1 MTLRIFVV
9 AFLLSLLFAEAWAQ
23 NVPSVLHYQASLLE
37 DEQQVD
43 GEVAFT
49 ARIYGVETGGQ
60 ALWTENRS
68 AVAVTDGRLS
78 VLLGSET
85 SLPNTLFDGDARY
98 LEIEINGERLPRLR
112 MASTAYALRA
122 GVAAAVVA
130 GAVSRDALADDAAV
144 TSINDIPGA
153 LTIEGANGAT
163 VNVDSEANTITIS
176 APGGTDGSS
185 GIFGVQNND
194 GALQIV
200 DPNGPTTTINVQPG
214 GIGASQL
221 ADGEVGTAKL
231 VDGAVTARKLAAESV
246 TGAALA
252 PGTAVTGL
260 TVGSSTLTGGV
271 PLVAGDG
278 ARLDV
283 DQGAIRITAE
293 GTGGT
298 ITGVAPGTG
307 LTGGG
312 TEGSVTLGLA
322 EGGVNT
328 AQMADG
334 AVTAAKIGPNSVR
347 SAMIVD
353 GTITGND
360 LAAGAAVNSVNELR
374 GDLRLAADGGASIT
388 VDREQGVITLSAPA
402 ADGTGILGV
411 QNTDGALL
419 ITDPNGPTATINV
432 QDGGIG
438 VDQLAEG
445 SVTAAALANSA
456 VTASALDATN
466 FGAAG
471 QILSYTDDNQ
481 FTWVDAAT
489 GDVTGVTAG
498 GGLAGGG
505 TSGNLTLSVPEGA
518 ITAARLAD
526 GSVETDKLAEGA
538 VTTQKIADG
547 TVEAI
552 DLAPGAA
559 VTSVGNGTATLTG
572 TVELQ
577 GSSNISVDRITGQNA
592 FEIAFTGDLTA
603 PVTSVTGSSG
613 LTTLSGVTGDV
624 ELGITEE
631 GVGTTQLADGAVTTA
646 KLATAAVT
654 SAIIADNSLTAQD
667 LAAGAVGV
675 GELNATAAPST
686 DQVLS
691 FDGTGL
697 AWTNAAA
704 GDITGVTTVGGLT
717 GGSDTGEVTLSIAT
731 GGVSE
736 SLLANSAVSTV
747 KILDGAITEPK
758 LGTTNTPTQGQLLS
772 YDGASLAWTEGGGGD
787 ITSVSGTG
795 GLTGGAETGDATLSI
810 ADGGVTGVQIATGA
824 VLGGANVTVSRD
836 PDNNVVVAAPA
847 ALTSAVESITAGET
861 TLQGALQFATTGD
874 ATLSVSGNTLT
885 FGADGNGDGLASVT
899 SDGTLTGNGTSDSPL
914 GVAEG
919 GITTTQLAPDA
930 VTAAAILDGSVGATE
945 VADEAILEPAL
956 SATNVPSSGQVLS
969 SDGSTAFTW
978 VDPSAT
984 VTTDGTTLTGDGSSE
999 TPLSILNEGVG
1010 SDQITDGSITASD
1023 LGTGAVTS
1031 AIVADNSLTADD
1043 LGTGAVTA
1051 DELAVDAVTS
1061 NAIALGAV
1069 TADAIATGSVGSEEV
1084 ANGSLAATDLSALNP
1099 TNGDVLVY
1107 NDTAGGDLEWLDPS
1121 ATTSSIRFKSDVA
1134 TITDATALVE
1144 QLRGVR
1150 FHWKEDGR
1158 PDLGLIAE
1166 EVAEVFPEL
1175 VVYEADGTTV
1185 RGLRYAPLVSVL
1197 IEAAKE
1203 QKETL
1208 DAATKTIATQQRE
1221 IDALGNRLARL
1232 EALVQS
1238 MQPAEPR
1245 P

>member
-9 AFLLSLLFAEAWAQ
+9 AFLLSMLFAEAGAQ

-43 GEVAFT
+43 GEVAFA
-49 ARIYGVETGGQ
+49 ARIYSVETGGQ
-60 ALWTENRS
+60 ALWTETRS

-130 GAVSRDALADDAAV
+130 GAVNRDALADDAAV
-144 TSINDIPGA
+144 TSINDVPGA

-163 VNVDSEANTITIS
+163 VNVDSETNTITIS

-231 VDGAVTARKLAAESV
+231 SDGAVTARKLAAESV

-298 ITGVAPGTG
+298 ITEVVPGTG

-312 TEGSVTLGLA
+312 AEGSVTLGLA

-334 AVTAAKIGPNSVR
+334 AVTAAKIGPNAVR

-388 VDREQGVITLSAPA
+388 VDREQGIITLSAPA

-438 VDQLAEG
+438 VDQLAGG

-456 VTASALDATN
+456 VTASALAATN

-518 ITAARLAD
+518 ITEARLAD

-547 TVEAI
+547 TVGAI

-646 KLATAAVT
+646 KLA
-654 SAIIADNSLTAQD
+654 SA
-667 LAAGAVGV
+667 AVGV

-704 GDITGVTTVGGLT
+704 GDIT
-717 GGSDTGEVTLSIAT
+717 
-731 GGVSE
+731 
-736 SLLANSAVSTV
+736 
-747 KILDGAITEPK
+747 
-758 LGTTNTPTQGQLLS
+758 
-772 YDGASLAWTEGGGGD
+772 
-787 ITSVSGTG
+787 SVSGTG

-810 ADGGVTGVQIATGA
+810 ADGGVTGARIATGA

-836 PDNNVVVAAPA
+836 PDNNVVVAAPT

-914 GVAEG
+914 GVADG
-919 GITTTQLAPDA
+919 AITATQLAPDA

-945 VADEAILEPAL
+945 VAGEAILEPAL
-956 SATNVPSSGQVLS
+956 SATNVPSAGQVLS

-1010 SDQITDGSITASD
+1010 SGQITDGSIT
-1023 LGTGAVTS
+1023 TS
-1031 AIVADNSLTADD
+1031 D

-1051 DELAVDAVTS
+1051 DELAADAVTS

-1069 TADAIATGSVGSEEV
+1069 TADAIATGSVGSDEV

-1121 ATTSSIRFKSDVA
+1121 ATISSIRFKSDVA